1 MQESNNL
8 SIDLEKF
15 ENLRAVIKVVGVGGA
30 GCNAINSMIEGKIR
44 GVELI
49 AANTDAQ
56 ALQFVQTLNKI
67 QLGRKTTKGLGA
79 GTNPEL
85 GRKAAEETEPEI
97 SEILKGSDMV
107 FITCGMGGG
116 TGTGGAPV
124 VAKIAKELGALVVGI
139 VTFPFKFEGKTKI
152 ENAHQGI
159 AELSKNVDA
168 LITIPNQKIYE
179 IIGDD
184 TDIDDAFLQI
194 NEILFNS
201 TRGISDIINYSGL
214 INVDFADVR
223 TIMSSAG
230 QALMGIG
237 TASGENRAEEAA
249 MKAINSPLLGG
260 ISIEGAKGVLI
271 NITSGK
277 KFRMSEFQI
286 INTLVQKY
294 TGEDVT
300 MKCGIVKNDEDSD
313 NLSVTVIAT
322 GFNNQNKMEYE
333 EKNLFGEPVIN
344 KKNTKIDIDGTLR
357 QLKQN
362 GFRGNG
368 GVTDPIPTEKR
379 SIPTGVNS
387 LKEYDQPAI
396 LRDQS
401 LINTLDSFTMF
412 PDKKE
417 KDDHKEQFASG
428 ENFIERSEG
437 VQRGIDFLNI
447 KTPNYFKHPFDQH

>member
-1 MQESNNL
+1 MLESNNL

-15 ENLRAVIKVVGVGGA
+15 ENLKAIIKVVGVGGA
-30 GCNAINSMIEGKIR
+30 GCNAINSMVEGKIR

-56 ALQFVQTLNKI
+56 ALQRVQTHNKI

-79 GTNPEL
+79 GTNPEV
-85 GRKAAEETEPEI
+85 GKKAAEEAETEI

-124 VAKIAKELGALVVGI
+124 VAKIAKDLGALVVGI
-139 VTFPFKFEGKTKI
+139 VTFPFNFEGKTKI
-152 ENAHQGI
+152 ENAKIGI
-159 AELSKNVDA
+159 SELTRNVDA

-179 IIGDD
+179 IIGED

-223 TIMSSAG
+223 TIMKSAG
-230 QALMGIG
+230 HALMGIG

-249 MKAINSPLLGG
+249 IKAINSPLLDG
-260 ISIEGAKGVLI
+260 ISIKGAKGVLI

-277 KFRMSEFQI
+277 KFRMSEFQK
-286 INTLVQKY
+286 INTLVQNY
-294 TGEDVT
+294 TGDDVT
-300 MKCGIVKNDEDSD
+300 MKCGVVKTDEDSD

-322 GFNNQNKMEYE
+322 GFNHQSTNEQE
-333 EKNLFGEPVIN
+333 EKNLFGEIVDT
-344 KKNTKIDIDGTLR
+344 KKSNKIDIESTLKK
-357 QLKQN
+357 LKQN
-362 GFRGNG
+362 GFKSSEERYQPSN
-368 GVTDPIPTEKR
+368 ERK

-387 LKEYDQPAI
+387 LKEYDTPAI
-396 LRDQS
+396 LRDS
-401 LINTLDSFTMF
+401 TLIDSMNTFTTF
-412 PDKKE
+412 PDRDESVRKITSNDE
-417 KDDHKEQFASG
+417 ANDQYNAGIH
-428 ENFIERSEG
+428 
-437 VQRGIDFLNI
+437 RGIDFLNI
-447 KTPNYFKHPFDQH
+447 KTEGFRFPFDLR